1 MTLAFDEEGAREIE
15 RVYSTPD
22 IVRQRDEVLALL
34 APRPGERILD
44 VGSGPGFLL
53 ESLAAAVGPEGT
65 VHGIDPSPAMNAL
78 AARRAGALPAVTL
91 TLGGAESLPYPDDAV
106 DAVVST
112 QVYEYVADIRR
123 AFAELRRV
131 VRPGGR
137 VLLLDTDWDSVVW
150 HVADRDRHARV
161 MAAWEEHLVHPHLPT
176 VWARLLE
183 GAGFRVTAQVAIPIL
198 NPRLDEDTYSALIA
212 RTIATYVADRRGVTA
227 EDGRA
232 WLADVRGG
240 DYFFSMN
247 RFCILASAD

>member
-1 MTLAFDEEGAREIE
+1 MTLSFDSEGARQVE

-22 IVRQRDEVLALL
+22 IVHQRAEVLALL

-53 ESLAAAVGPEGT
+53 EALAAAVGPEGA

-78 AARRAGALPAVTL
+78 AARRAGALPAVSL
-91 TLGGAESLPYPDDAV
+91 ALGSAESLPYPDADL

-112 QVYEYVADIRR
+112 QVYEYVPDIPH

-150 HVADRDRHARV
+150 HVADRARHARV
-161 MAAWEEHLVHPHLPT
+161 MAAWEEHLVHPHLPAT
-176 VWARLLE
+176 WARHLTD
-183 GAGFRVTAQVAIPIL
+183 AGFGITAQVAVPIL

-212 RTIATYVADRRGVTA
+212 RTIAAYVVDRHGLTTDDA
-227 EDGRA
+227 EA

-247 RFCILASAD
+247 RFCVLAVPV

>member
-1 MTLAFDEEGAREIE
+1 MTLAFDEEGAREVE

-22 IVRQRDEVLALL
+22 IVRQRAEVLALL
-34 APRPGERILD
+34 GPRPGERILD

-53 ESLAAAVGPEGT
+53 ASLAEAVGPEGAA
-65 VHGIDPSPAMNAL
+65 HGLDPSPAMNAL
-78 AARRAGALPAVTL
+78 AARRAGALAAVTL
-91 TLGGAESLPYPDDAV
+91 ALGEAETLPYPDEDL

-112 QVYEYVADIRR
+112 QVYEYVRDIPR

-150 HVADRDRHARV
+150 HVADRARHARV
-161 MAAWEEHLVHPHLPT
+161 MTAWEEHLVHPHLPA
-176 VWARLLE
+176 VWARHLTD
-183 GAGFRVTAQVAIPIL
+183 AGFRVTAQTAVPIL
-198 NPRLDEDTYSALIA
+198 NPRLDEDTFSALIA
-212 RTIATYVADRRGVTA
+212 RTVATYVA
-227 EDGRA
+227 GRQGLTTDDAQA

-247 RFCILASAD
+247 RFCVLAVPA

>member
-22 IVRQRDEVLALL
+22 IVQQRAEVLGLL

-53 ESLAAAVGPEGT
+53 ESLAAAVGPEGV

-78 AARRAGALPAVTL
+78 ATRRVGALPAVTIAQ
-91 TLGGAESLPYPDDAV
+91 GSAESLPYPDDEL

-112 QVYEYVADIRR
+112 QVYEYVADIPQ

-131 VRPGGR
+131 VRPDGR

-150 HVADRDRHARV
+150 HVADRARHARV
-161 MAAWEEHLVHPHLPT
+161 MAAWEEHLVHPHLPAT
-176 VWARLLE
+176 WARHLQA
-183 GAGFRVTAQVAIPIL
+183 AGFRITLQAAIPIL

-212 RTIATYVADRRGVTA
+212 RTIAGYVADRQGLSS

-247 RFCILASAD
+247 RFCVSAVPE

>member
-1 MTLAFDEEGAREIE
+1 MTLAFDSDGAREIE
-15 RVYSTPD
+15 RLYSTPD
-22 IVRQRDEVLALL
+22 IVRQRAEVLALL

-53 ESLAAAVGPEGT
+53 EDLAAAVGPDGAA
-65 VHGIDPSPAMNAL
+65 HGIDPSPAMNAL

-91 TLGGAESLPYPDDAV
+91 ALGTAESLPYPDGDL

-112 QVYEYVADIRR
+112 QVYEYVPDIPR

-161 MAAWEEHLVHPHLPT
+161 MAAWEEHLVHPHLPAT
-176 VWARLLE
+176 WARRLAD
-183 GAGFRVTAQVAIPIL
+183 AGFRVTAQTAIPIL
-198 NPRLDEDTYSALIA
+198 NPRFDENSYSALIA
-212 RTIATYVADRRGVTA
+212 RTIAAYVANRGGLTA
-227 EDGRA
+227 ADGEA

-247 RFCILASAD
+247 RFCVLAEPE